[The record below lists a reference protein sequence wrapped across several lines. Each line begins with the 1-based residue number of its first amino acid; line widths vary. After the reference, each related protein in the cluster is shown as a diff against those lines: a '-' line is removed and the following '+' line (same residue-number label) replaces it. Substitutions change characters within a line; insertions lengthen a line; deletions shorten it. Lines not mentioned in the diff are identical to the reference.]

1 MQDTQIGTCFAAH
14 QPNQG
19 SSETQQ
25 PIFVDD
31 RERVNVAFQDAV
43 EKCPETGLVAVKTGA
58 DVGDDF
64 RATGLLESFCLPKQI
79 FFLIVGRDA
88 GITKVLA
95 LDTACHRIQLQIES
109 TVTAKRAA
117 GYGKKAFLSPTSNG
131 AWRHTLMFGN
141 DPDVVQRHDCLR

>member
-1 MQDTQIGTCFAAH
+1 M
-14 QPNQG
+14 
-19 SSETQQ
+19 
-25 PIFVDD
+25 
-31 RERVNVAFQDAV
+31 NVAFQDAV

-64 RATGLLESFCLPKQI
+64 RATGPLESFCLPKQV
-79 FFLIVGRDA
+79 FFLIVGRNA

-117 GYGKKAFLSPTSNG
+117 GYDKKAFLSPT
-131 AWRHTLMFGN
+131 TLSELVSSFSKFNVAMEPFMG
-141 DPDVVQRHDCLR
+141 DWVDF

>member
-1 MQDTQIGTCFAAH
+1 M
-14 QPNQG
+14 
-19 SSETQQ
+19 
-25 PIFVDD
+25 
-31 RERVNVAFQDAV
+31 NVAFQDAV
-43 EKCPETGLVAVKTGA
+43 EKCPETGLVAVKTGS
-58 DVGDDF
+58 DVCDDF
-64 RATGLLESFCLPKQI
+64 RATDCLETFGLTKQI

-88 GITKVLA
+88 GITKMLA
-95 LDTACHRIQLQIES
+95 LNTACHRIQLQIES